1 MCLAFTFLLLL
12 ILLGSVAGSGASSCV
27 GILSKF
33 FIANNLL
40 LKPFRNFFLTLNN
53 NPKLYK
59 KRLFSSVF
67 KPLSKFFN
75 SLAKLFCSLSAFSID
90 KKVVNI

>member
-1 MCLAFTFLLLL
+1 MCLAFAFVAFVDTS
-12 ILLGSVAGSGASSCV
+12 GSVAGSGVGSRV

-40 LKPFRNFFLTLNN
+40 LKLFRNFFLTLNN

-59 KRLFSSVF
+59 KD
-67 KPLSKFFN
+67 FFQAFLNLYQN
-75 SLAKLFCSLSAFSID
+75 SLIH
-90 KKVVNI
+90 